1 MAVSGGKEEPDG
13 GIRRPACERE
23 VDVMGCLCL
32 PSCPGEGE
40 DAGQGHLVHCQLVA
54 TLGLGADFSH
64 PYTDG
69 KDTYFSASCQIFL
82 LYFVFWQGILTGLPI
97 FLNLVCPFSL
107 HKIIFA
113 SVLFP

>member
-1 MAVSGGKEEPDG
+1 MLW
-13 GIRRPACERE
+13 GIH
-23 VDVMGCLCL
+23 VCL
-32 PSCPGEGE
+32 PVLERGE
-40 DAGQGHLVHCQLVA
+40 DAGQGHLVHSQLVA

-97 FLNLVCPFSL
+97 FFS
-107 HKIIFA
+107 IWF
-113 SVLFP
+113 VQFPYTR